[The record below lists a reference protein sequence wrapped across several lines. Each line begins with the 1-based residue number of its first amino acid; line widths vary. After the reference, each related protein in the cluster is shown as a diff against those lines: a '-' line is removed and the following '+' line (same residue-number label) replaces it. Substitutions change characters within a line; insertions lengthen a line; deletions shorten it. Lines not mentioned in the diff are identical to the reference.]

1 MSQKMIMIPFALGI
15 TQQRKLRSAVKQGT
29 SLKLR
34 LSAASIGAGKEIHLA
49 VTETQAQRLMKRK
62 QTGLGADINFS
73 ATALK
78 QSAKH
83 GSGFFSNLARKAA
96 SAGIRGLSGLA
107 ADAIGGGFGDF
118 AMANN
123 RIANMRDRRFRPILK
138 KQSMS
143 VENNDFIDYPDTKGR
158 GFFGNVLKKV
168 ASAGIRGVG
177 NLAADA
183 IGGGV
188 KKRKT
193 KAKAKA
199 KTKAGKGLGSFF
211 RKVAAK
217 GVRGLG
223 GLAADAIQGSG
234 VRKRPPIGIYSPEF
248 GSGFKP
254 VGY

>member
-1 MSQKMIMIPFALGI
+1 
-15 TQQRKLRSAVKQGT
+15 
-29 SLKLR
+29 
-34 LSAASIGAGKEIHLA
+34 
-49 VTETQAQRLMKRK
+49 MKRK
-62 QTGLGADINFS
+62 QAGLGADVNFS

-83 GSGFFSNLARKAA
+83 GSGFFSSLARKAA

-107 ADAIGGGFGDF
+107 ADAIGGGFNDF
-118 AMANN
+118 
-123 RIANMRDRRFRPILK
+123 RVANMTNRKYKPILK

-143 VENNDFIDYPDTKGR
+143 VENNDFIDYPSTQGR

-199 KTKAGKGLGSFF
+199 KTGKGFF
-211 RKVAAK
+211 RKLVSK

-223 GLAADAIQGSG
+223 GLAADAISGSG
-234 VRKRPPIGIYSPEF
+234 VRKRPIGVYNPEF
-248 GSGFKP
+248 GSGIKAP
-254 VGY
+254 GY

>member
-1 MSQKMIMIPFALGI
+1 MSKMIMIPFALGA
-15 TQQRKLRSAVKQGT
+15 TQQRKLRSAVKNGD

-34 LSAASIGAGKEIHLA
+34 LSAAAIGAGKEIHLA

-62 QTGLGADINFS
+62 QAGLGADVTFS
-73 ATALK
+73 STALK

-107 ADAIGGGFGDF
+107 ADAIGGGFNDF
-118 AMANN
+118 KVANMTN
-123 RIANMRDRRFRPILK
+123 RIYKPILK

-143 VENNDFIDYPDTKGR
+143 VENNDFIDYPSTQGR

-188 KKRKT
+188 RKPKRKV
-193 KAKAKA
+193 KAKA
-199 KTKAGKGLGSFF
+199 KTKAGKGFF
-211 RKVAAK
+211 RKLVSK

-223 GLAADAIQGSG
+223 GLAADAISGSG

-248 GSGFKP
+248 GSGIKAP
-254 VGY
+254 GY